1 MGPSEKTFN
10 QVKNILGKLDR
21 SIDQLRQKRTAPPAP
36 LHPSAEATRV
46 IPIIQPAGPPR
57 PASQFG
63 RATPIPPPM

>member
-36 LHPSAEATRV
+36 LHPSAESMRT
-46 IPIIQPAGPPR
+46 IPISQPQPPAR
-57 PASQFG
+57 PSSQFG
-63 RATPIPPPM
+63 RATPLPPA